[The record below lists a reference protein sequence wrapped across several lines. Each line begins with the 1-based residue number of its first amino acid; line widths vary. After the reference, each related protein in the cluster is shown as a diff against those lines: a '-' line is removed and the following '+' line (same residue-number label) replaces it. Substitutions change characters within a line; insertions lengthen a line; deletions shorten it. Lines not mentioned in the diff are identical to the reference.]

1 MDPLAARRTLA
12 QVRLAVGVGALVAP
26 RLTGRLFG
34 IDVGANPAAPY
45 LARLFGARELFMAAP
60 FLMPAPGLD
69 EAELASRAVP
79 VDAADTGAAIV
90 AGLRGYLPW
99 RAAIPAAATAAVAT
113 WLGTQAAQNEKI
125 IRPT

>member
-1 MDPLAARRTLA
+1 MDALTARRTLA
-12 QVRLAVGVGALVAP
+12 QVRLAIGIGALVAP
-26 RLTGRLFG
+26 RVTGKMFG
-34 IDVGANPAAPY
+34 IDADANPAAPY
-45 LARLFGARELFMAAP
+45 LARLFGAREIFMAAP

-79 VDAADTGAAIV
+79 VDAADTAAAVV

-99 RAAIPAAATAAVAT
+99 RAAVPAAATAAVAT
-113 WLGTQAAQNEKI
+113 WLGSQAAQNEKM